1 MQFVEKNSFNLR
13 AAVYSLKKDSSG
25 LEFVVFPMIHVGSR
39 EYYQEITR
47 RLSTCDLVLFEGMK
61 SKKAAILTLSYRFIK
76 NIRRMDLIT
85 QHEGIRLDEFRNEL
99 KNADMD
105 ASAFDERWS
114 SLPITLRLQLFV
126 LVPVFVLYLFLFGT
140 REILAQNLAIED
152 LPSEAEEEE
161 LSEDE
166 TRISLDSLMVDER
179 DRKLLEHIASVNDE
193 RAQNSQRIGILYGA
207 FHMRRVMPFLM
218 QKLNYR
224 VVKADWVKVFDL

>member
-13 AAVYSLKKDSSG
+13 AAVYSLKKDSTA

-47 RLSTCDLVLFEGMK
+47 RLSTCDLLLVEGLK
-61 SKKAAILTLSYRFIK
+61 SKKATILTLSYRFIK
-76 NIRRMDLIT
+76 KIRRMDLIT
-85 QHEGIRLDEFRNEL
+85 QHEGIRLDEFRNEV

-105 ASAFDERWS
+105 GSAFDERWS
-114 SLPITLRLQLFV
+114 SLPITLRLQLFII
-126 LVPVFVLYLFLFGT
+126 VPAFVVYLFLFGT
-140 REILAQNLAIED
+140 REILAENLAIED
-152 LPSEAEEEE
+152 LPNEEEE
-161 LSEDE
+161 NSSEDE
-166 TRISLDSLMVDER
+166 TLTTLDSLVVDER
-179 DRKLLEHIASVNDE
+179 DRRLLEHIATVNDE
-193 RAQNSQRIGILYGA
+193 RAQNPQRIGILYGA